1 MRCVGVDLGT
11 VRIGIALSDSGGLI
25 ATPYEVLQRSKTKHD
40 DHRKIAELVRS
51 VDAEV
56 VVVGL
61 PLSLDGSENPA
72 CEQARQEADSI
83 AAALH
88 ELAGPVP
95 TDGRPNAASFSSV
108 KVVLHDE
115 RFSTTE
121 AERSLRKQKLNA
133 PKRRQIVDKVA
144 AAVFLQ
150 AWLDS
155 Q

>member
-11 VRIGIALSDSGGLI
+11 VRIGIALSDSDGLV
-25 ATPYEVLQRSKTKHD
+25 ATPYEVLQRSKTKQA

-51 VDAEV
+51 VGAQV

-61 PLSLDGSENPA
+61 PLSLDGEENLA
-72 CEQARQEADSI
+72 CEQARQEAESI
-83 AAALH
+83 ATVLR
-88 ELAGPVP
+88 ELAQQVP
-95 TDGRPNAASFSSV
+95 TNERSNAASFSSV

-115 RFSTTE
+115 RFSTTQ
-121 AERSLRKQKLNA
+121 AERSLREQNMKA
-133 PKRRQIVDKVA
+133 PQRRQVVDKVA